1 MQARPEW
8 SLGEEAANA
17 ALQYRM
23 PQTLALPEADAL
35 SEGAQD
41 ALAWAHPVVQEWFT
55 AKFGS
60 PTEPQIAG
68 WPAILRGEPT
78 LISAPTGSGKTLAA
92 FLVCTDQLLRAALA
106 GDLAPQTQAFVV
118 TRIAFQNVVYNA
130 RRAVEVVEVY
140 GLAHLLDIVER
151 QPRSDAVIARLSR
164 Q

>member
-1 MQARPEW
+1 
-8 SLGEEAANA
+8 
-17 ALQYRM
+17 M

-92 FLVCTDQLLRAALA
+92 LSLIHISSKTSSS
-106 GDLAPQTQAFVV
+106 
-118 TRIAFQNVVYNA
+118 A
-130 RRAVEVVEVY
+130 RSR
-140 GLAHLLDIVER
+140 
-151 QPRSDAVIARLSR
+151 RSARPGP
-164 Q
+164 